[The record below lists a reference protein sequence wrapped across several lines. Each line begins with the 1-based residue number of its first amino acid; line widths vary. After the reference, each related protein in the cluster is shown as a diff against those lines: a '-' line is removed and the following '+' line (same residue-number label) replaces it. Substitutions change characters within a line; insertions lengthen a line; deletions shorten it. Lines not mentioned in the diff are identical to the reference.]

1 MKRLIAL
8 FALIA
13 WAIPALAQT
22 PEEILSRME
31 EAVSQHESDG
41 VVMTI
46 DIKIPLLG
54 TLSTT
59 AWSLGDKMRGEM
71 KMGGESS
78 IVWSDGVTQWSY
90 TPKENTIEIE
100 NDKPK
105 ASGEADSEMFKGITE
120 GYDVS
125 IKKETDEAWYF
136 QCKKS
141 KSNKE
146 KDDPKKMEVVV
157 SKSTYFPISLSA
169 KLHGVTTTIR
179 NIGFGVTEEQ
189 VTFDMSKYP
198 GAKVVDKR

>member
-8 FALIA
+8 FALFA

-31 EAVSQHESDG
+31 AEVSQHESDG
-41 VVMTI
+41 VIMTI

-59 AWSLGDKMRGEM
+59 AWSLGDKMRGEIS
-71 KMGGESS
+71 MGGERT

-100 NDKPK
+100 HDKPK
-105 ASGEADSEMFKGITE
+105 ASNEADSEMFKGITE

-136 QCKKS
+136 LCKKS
-141 KSNKE
+141 KNNKE
-146 KDDPKKMEVVV
+146 KDDPKKMEVVI

-169 KLHGVTTTIR
+169 KLRGVTTTIR
-179 NIGFGVTEEQ
+179 NIGFGVKEEQ
-189 VTFDMSKYP
+189 VTFNIDRYP
-198 GAKVVDKR
+198 GAKIVDKR

>member
-13 WAIPALAQT
+13 WVIPALAQT

-59 AWSLGDKMRGEM
+59 AWSLGDKM
-71 KMGGESS
+71 S
-78 IVWSDGVTQWSY
+78 
-90 TPKENTIEIE
+90 
-100 NDKPK
+100 
-105 ASGEADSEMFKGITE
+105 
-120 GYDVS
+120 
-125 IKKETDEAWYF
+125 
-136 QCKKS
+136 
-141 KSNKE
+141 
-146 KDDPKKMEVVV
+146 
-157 SKSTYFPISLSA
+157 
-169 KLHGVTTTIR
+169 GVTTTIR
-179 NIGFGVTEEQ
+179 NVSFGVTEEQ